1 MNCMNTSMMG
11 QRQADDNHAELE
23 STDATIK
30 GGA

>member
-11 QRQADDNHAELE
+11 QRQADDNHTERE
-23 STDATIK
+23 ATEAVK